1 MSINSEIVA
10 LERRQE
16 DLEHAVSV
24 HRNERTGQEGP
35 LLEELAAIPGRL
47 RVLRQLAEPPEGP
60 VNKMPPCAGCG
71 RAFWPESL
79 VDGRCESCQPEKKP
93 KKK

>member
-1 MSINSEIVA
+1 
-10 LERRQE
+10 
-16 DLEHAVSV
+16 
-24 HRNERTGQEGP
+24 
-35 LLEELAAIPGRL
+35 
-47 RVLRQLAEPPEGP
+47 